1 MDASYLFKI
10 LALITIPVDYFQ
22 KEIGSVMSF
31 MEIEKMEEIGL
42 GVIIVKWGRI
52 FREKSKRGIYLFI
65 VLNNLPL

>member
-1 MDASYLFKI
+1 MGASYLFKI
-10 LALITIPVDYFQ
+10 LALITIHVDYFQ

-52 FREKSKRGIYLFI
+52 FREKVKGGYTHLLF
-65 VLNNLPL
+65 